1 MSITNFQDA
10 ISSQVNHYDDT
21 VKTLRDN
28 EIGLRN
34 TALAGIQSEV
44 EKWGEVAKLG
54 LEFPVAIEG
63 LKAVG
68 KTAKAGFGYLTKG
81 KEALGNIK
89 SALEGGPE
97 GLAARARGALGT
109 AMSKGGG
116 GSSFEDLQSRFD
128 NLRSDVGSAGESK
141 GNSILEMSKMKITA
155 PKLTSGT
162 PGETGIEMQATDDL
176 TNSNS
181 LLPADT
187 YGRDQPSID
196 LKTAP
201 DQPSTKVPLGE
212 DGATVAPQSSPGDPM
227 VYSEDTS
234 RPTPRQNPISEDASP
249 PERIAPTD
257 MEMIDRGATRGPTAG
272 NYASLDDAT
281 GGPARFAPPQQP
293 RQVGGESKS
302 NFSQRPDNWQN
313 PETGGTKGA
322 GEIRPGTETGGQPGE
337 LSDLANESKEQDS
350 LRRLAGQ
357 RGPTDGNYANLDE
370 ASGGPGRYA
379 PPTLAGDEPDIP
391 PTADNAGTNAAGI
404 GDDLLEGGGETAAAV
419 TEEGLGAGLLASG
432 IFAPLGALLEG
443 LGAITEVASVGAG
456 AYGAV
461 KSMIDTGQE
470 DALRAKPLPPINP
483 GNLDV
488 GGAIAAP
495 ELA

>member
-128 NLRSDVGSAGESK
+128 NLRSNVASAGESK

-212 DGATVAPQSSPGDPM
+212 DGATVAPQSSPGDRM

-234 RPTPRQNPISEDASP
+234 RPTPRENPISEDASP

-257 MEMIDRGATRGPTAG
+257 MEMIDRVPPTTTTTTTTPG
-272 NYASLDDAT
+272 
-281 GGPARFAPPQQP
+281 RFAP
-293 RQVGGESKS
+293 RQGPSQGGESKS

-313 PETGGTKGA
+313 PETGGTKGG

-350 LRRLAGQ
+350 LRRLAGE
-357 RGPTDGNYANLDE
+357 RGPGYG
-370 ASGGPGRYA
+370 ASGEPTSK
-379 PPTLAGDEPDIP
+379 PPPIPGDEPDIP

-470 DALRAKPLPPINP
+470 DALRDKPLPPINP